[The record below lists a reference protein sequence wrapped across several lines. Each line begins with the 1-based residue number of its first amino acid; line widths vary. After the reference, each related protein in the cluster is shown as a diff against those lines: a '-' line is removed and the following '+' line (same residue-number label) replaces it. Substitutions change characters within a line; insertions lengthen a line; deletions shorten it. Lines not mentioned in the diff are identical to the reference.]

1 MSGELLV
8 IGYGN
13 ELRRDDGVGPRA
25 ARVVSGWG
33 RPGTRTLAVPQLTP
47 ELAGEVAAAAEVIF
61 VDADLAGEAVRLR
74 TLLPADDGDLG
85 HAGGPRGLLALAAVV
100 YGRAPSAWLL
110 TVPAA
115 DLGFGEA
122 LSAAGERGLAAAL
135 RHLDRLTGLTSAAG
149 PRSARSGAPPRSPSP

>member
-1 MSGELLV
+1 MNGGLLV

-25 ARVVSGWG
+25 ARVVSGWE

-47 ELAGEVAAAAEVIF
+47 ELAEEVAGAAVVIF
-61 VDADLAGEAVRLR
+61 IDADVAGREVRLR
-74 TLLPADDGDLG
+74 ALLPADDGDLG
-85 HAGGPRGLLALAAVV
+85 HAGGPRGLLALAAAL
-100 YGRAPSAWLL
+100 YGRAPFAWLL

-122 LSAAGERGLAAAL
+122 LSPAGERGLAAAL
-135 RHLDRLTGLTSAAG
+135 RHLDRLTTALVLA
-149 PRSARSGAPPRSPSP
+149 